1 MENSLLLNTG
11 PVGDL
16 VAENQPVSLEPN
28 FQAIVTKIYTVM
40 LGGLSLKEESMLDK
54 GNEYCGDEIKME
66 CVLDKY
72 DSK

>member
-1 MENSLLLNTG
+1 MLLNTG

-16 VAENQPVSLEPN
+16 VAEYQSVSPEPN
-28 FQAIVTKIYTVM
+28 CQAIVTKICTVM
-40 LGGLSLKEESMLDK
+40 LNGLSLKEDSMLDK

-72 DSK
+72 YSK

>member
-16 VAENQPVSLEPN
+16 VAEYQPVSPLKC
-28 FQAIVTKIYTVM
+28 QAIVTKICTVM
-40 LGGLSLKEESMLDK
+40 LSGLSLKEESMLDK